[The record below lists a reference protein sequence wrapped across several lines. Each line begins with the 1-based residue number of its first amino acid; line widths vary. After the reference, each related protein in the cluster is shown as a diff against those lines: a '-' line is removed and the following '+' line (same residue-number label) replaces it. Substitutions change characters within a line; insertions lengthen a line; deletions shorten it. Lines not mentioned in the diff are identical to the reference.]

1 MSDPAPTRQEP
12 TDGGAPALYPLS
24 GVILATVLGSFIAA
38 VVIVYLNYRA
48 LGSAALARK
57 AVMGGLLIYV
67 VLLGVTVVLP
77 REPYMSLIFIFVQSG
92 LAYAVVNA
100 LQGDAIRY
108 HVSRGG
114 RMHSLLRAAG
124 VGLLTGLAVLFAL
137 LTATTLMVG
146 AA

>member
-1 MSDPAPTRQEP
+1 MSDPAPTRQEAP
-12 TDGGAPALYPLS
+12 DGGTPALYPLS

-38 VVIVYLNYRA
+38 VVLVYLNYRA
-48 LGSAALARK
+48 LGSTALARK

-67 VLLGVTVVLP
+67 VLLGITVVLP

-92 LAYAVVNA
+92 IAYAIVNA

-114 RMHSLLRAAG
+114 PMHSLLRAAG

-137 LTATTLMVG
+137 LTVTIVMVG
-146 AA
+146 TA